1 MKTKLFVVAVMVA
14 ALLFVGCSTFT
25 PMQGNNVLATDNFVV
40 LGRVTLEAATNKS
53 GFNPGGIGSGG
64 EQQEEKAT
72 EFAVL
77 AELGLRNN
85 GIQTTASDSDGASP
99 GDGGTAVAPG
109 VQIRLTLKQL
119 QFVLAGTMGALSYDT
134 TSQSTNFMIYGGVGY
149 KLVRTKL
156 FDLSTSVVAGMG
168 GYTTVENV
176 NGKRQ
181 DVLRPGFLVGAD
193 LLAMLKL
200 GKHLGIYANGLLSTG
215 GIGAK
220 LGVAYRF

>member
-1 MKTKLFVVAVMVA
+1 MKRYITGILLALVLGGQSLFGFGSGFGGGFGGFPGMGES
-14 ALLFVGCSTFT
+14 FPGFT
-25 PMQGNNVLATDNFVV
+25 PDEIDSEDG
-40 LGRVTLEAATNKS
+40 
-53 GFNPGGIGSGG
+53 
-64 EQQEEKAT
+64 QEEKTT

-77 AELGLRNN
+77 AELGLQNN
-85 GIQTTASDSDGASP
+85 GIQATGSDSDGASS
-99 GDGGTAVAPG
+99 GDGGIGVAPG

-119 QFVLAGTMGALSYDT
+119 QFILAGTMGALSYDT
-134 TSQSTNFMIYGGVGY
+134 TSQSTNSMIYGGVGY
-149 KLVRTKL
+149 KLVHTKL

-168 GYTTVENV
+168 GYTTIKNI

-181 DVLRPGFLVGAD
+181 DVLRPGFLIGAD

-215 GIGAK
+215 GMGAK

>member
-1 MKTKLFVVAVMVA
+1 MKRYITGI
-14 ALLFVGCSTFT
+14 LL
-25 PMQGNNVLATDNFVV
+25 VLV
-40 LGRVTLEAATNKS
+40 LGGQSLFGFGSGFGGGFGGFPGVGEPFP
-53 GFNPGGIGSGG
+53 GFNPGGIGSS
-64 EQQEEKAT
+64 EEQEEKTT

-77 AELGLRNN
+77 AELGLGNN
-85 GIQTTASDSDGASP
+85 GIQTTGSDSDGASS
-99 GDGGTAVAPG
+99 GDGGIAVVPG

-119 QFVLAGTMGALSYDT
+119 QFILAGTMGALSYDT

-176 NGKRQ
+176 DGKRQ

-215 GIGAK
+215 GMGAK

>member
-1 MKTKLFVVAVMVA
+1 MKRYITGILLI
-14 ALLFVGCSTFT
+14 ALLSVPSLFGFGGGFGGF
-25 PMQGNNVLATDNFVV
+25 PG
-40 LGRVTLEAATNKS
+40 LGEPFPS
-53 GFNPGGIGSGG
+53 FNPGGIGSGG

-77 AELGLRNN
+77 AELGLRHS

-200 GKHLGIYANGLLSTG
+200 GKHLGVYANGLLSTG
-215 GIGAK
+215 GLGAK
-220 LGVAYRF
+220 LGVAYNF

>member
-1 MKTKLFVVAVMVA
+1 MKRYITGILL
-14 ALLFVGCSTFT
+14 AL
-25 PMQGNNVLATDNFVV
+25 V
-40 LGRVTLEAATNKS
+40 LGGQSLFGFGS
-53 GFNPGGIGSGG
+53 GFGGGFGGFPGLGEPFPSFNPGGVGSS
-64 EQQEEKAT
+64 EEQEEKTT

-77 AELGLRNN
+77 AELGLRNS
-85 GIQTTASDSDGASP
+85 GIQATDSDSDGASP
-99 GDGGTAVAPG
+99 GGGGIPAAPG
-109 VQIRLTLKQL
+109 VQIRLALKQL
-119 QFVLAGTMGALSYDT
+119 QFTLAGTMGALSYDT
-134 TSQSTNFMIYGGVGY
+134 TSQSTDFMIYGGVGY

-181 DVLRPGFLVGAD
+181 DALRPGFLVGAD

-215 GIGAK
+215 GMGAK

>member
-1 MKTKLFVVAVMVA
+1 MKRYITGILLI
-14 ALLFVGCSTFT
+14 ALLSVPSLFGFGGGFGGF
-25 PMQGNNVLATDNFVV
+25 PG
-40 LGRVTLEAATNKS
+40 LGEPFP
-53 GFNPGGIGSGG
+53 GFNPGGIGSG
-64 EQQEEKAT
+64 EEQEEEKTT
-72 EFAVL
+72 EFTVL

-85 GIQTTASDSDGASP
+85 GIQTTTSDSDGASP
-99 GDGGTAVAPG
+99 GDGGIAVAPG

-215 GIGAK
+215 GMGAK